1 MNSSSLFIFFIFL
14 SFSFIDKYIYC
25 SLYIIRPVAAN
36 PTSGR
41 MYFLTPLRPVVRTYQ
56 VRKYFP
62 LRPVVRACQVRM
74 YSTSW
79 PFYCTSCGPYMPGN
93 VLPDL
98 SKSCGPY
105 MFWKKFLWKISCLKP
120 VISVRSRIIK
130 IPIHWNSI
138 ARGQIIRFL

>member
-1 MNSSSLFIFFIFL
+1 MNSSSLFIYFIFL
-14 SFSFIDKYIYC
+14 SFSFLLTNTYTVRC
-25 SLYIIRPVAAN
+25 
-36 PTSGR
+36 TSGQW
-41 MYFLTPLRPVVRTYQ
+41 LPTQL
-56 VRKYFP
+56 
-62 LRPVVRACQVRM
+62 LEEC
-74 YSTSW
+74 TSW
-79 PFYCTSCGPYMPGN
+79 PLYVLWSVHTRLESTSLYVLWSVHARLECTVLPDHSTSCGPYMPGN

-105 MFWKKFLWKISCLKP
+105 MFRKKFLWKILCLKP